1 VRGSSSGKGVRALD
15 TTLRVWSRDEIVD
28 VLEKETWRRLEM
40 APQQMVDAYRDGS
53 LEDPGDVSD
62 LIALA
67 FLLSDDDPLF
77 VAP

>member
-1 VRGSSSGKGVRALD
+1 
-15 TTLRVWSRDEIVD
+15 VD